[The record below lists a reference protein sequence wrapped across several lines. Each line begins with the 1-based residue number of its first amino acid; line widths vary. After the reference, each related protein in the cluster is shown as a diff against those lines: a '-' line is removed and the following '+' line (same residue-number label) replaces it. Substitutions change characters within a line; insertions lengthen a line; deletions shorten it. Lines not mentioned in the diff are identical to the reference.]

1 MINEISNLRQDFK
14 LPHSIY
20 NLRAQCA
27 NSCVISDLIE
37 LNGTYQ
43 TFNKWL
49 RMSRSIIKLIGL
61 VNTLIHHPA
70 ATTTMSVRQMC
81 VSQENQF
88 WTFRVLKWIFGNVRV
103 VFDILF
109 IAFLLGRNRPC
120 MIIGV
125 AVRLVHSSL
134 LFKATNHQLIIDNF
148 RPCLTYNQ
156 LTILTVHQFLAI
168 ATKKGRIYVNVT
180 ISYF

>member
-49 RMSRSIIKLIGL
+49 RMSRSIIQLIGL

-70 ATTTMSVRQMC
+70 TPSSSKTNALI
-81 VSQENQF
+81 SQENPMDF
-88 WTFRVLKWIFGNVRV
+88 
-103 VFDILF
+103 
-109 IAFLLGRNRPC
+109 
-120 MIIGV
+120 
-125 AVRLVHSSL
+125 
-134 LFKATNHQLIIDNF
+134 
-148 RPCLTYNQ
+148 
-156 LTILTVHQFLAI
+156 
-168 ATKKGRIYVNVT
+168 
-180 ISYF
+180 

>member
-125 AVRLVHSSL
+125 AVPCPF
-134 LFKATNHQLIIDNF
+134 LFTF
-148 RPCLTYNQ
+148 
-156 LTILTVHQFLAI
+156 
-168 ATKKGRIYVNVT
+168 
-180 ISYF
+180 

>member
-20 NLRAQCA
+20 NLWAQCA

-168 ATKKGRIYVNVT
+168 AT
-180 ISYF
+180 